1 MGWSDIRPLM
11 GREAYV
17 MRVDAEVLELPDG
30 WFKFICP
37 DCRDEWRQDHTQKFY
52 ICSVCGYK
60 WRTH

>member
-1 MGWSDIRPLM
+1 M

-52 ICSVCGYK
+52 TCSVCGYK